1 MFDDVGQLLLT
12 SVHYS
17 NEMSQRVL
25 WEVNSA
31 WFVYKAWSGKRL
43 DEAGD
48 CCSQQRSRIRS
59 FTVVFVR
66 EGEGSGITWER
77 TDNIQQQKLMLSA
90 EISQKEGPFQRG
102 GWSPVW
108 ETFNLGGQDTHR
120 WTNPAAIGKWICSSR
135 EKHPD
140 AGVRVAHREMRLDR
154 PGPRTGRGW
163 FRGSAGFGLWRPRCI
178 WKVPGL
184 AVRSGHSSD
193 LHHGCG
199 NTGSFNSQHRARDW
213 TCSSMLTWA
222 TAV

>member
-1 MFDDVGQLLLT
+1 MRTFDDVGQLLLT

-163 FRGSAGFGLWRPRCI
+163 FRVVLGLVYDALAACGKFLGSQLDRVTA
-178 WKVPGL
+178 
-184 AVRSGHSSD
+184 
-193 LHHGCG
+193 
-199 NTGSFNSQHRARDW
+199 
-213 TCSSMLTWA
+213 LTYT
-222 TAV
+222 TAVATLDP